1 MICTFF
7 GHREVPESVKDLLRE
22 TIIDLIEN
30 KNAKMF
36 YVGHQGKFDRM
47 AAKIL
52 HELKEVYPQ
61 IDYRIVLAY
70 LPKSDENYYGQ
81 TEFPDGIENTPPKFA
96 IDFRNKWMLNKADTV
111 IVYITHGWGGAAKFA
126 GQAKRKKKQ
135 IINLSGMDIE
145 L

>member
-7 GHREVPESVKDLLRE
+7 GHKDTPETVKPLLRE
-22 TIIDLIEN
+22 TIIDLIEKHGAN
-30 KNAKMF
+30 KF
-36 YVGHQGKFDRM
+36 YVGNNGHFDGM
-47 AAKIL
+47 AASVLK
-52 HELKEVYPQ
+52 ELKEIYPN
-61 IDYRIVLAY
+61 IEYHVVLAY
-70 LPKSDENYYGQ
+70 LRNDGCKNEHP
-81 TEFPDGIENTPPKFA
+81 TEFPEGIESSPPKFA

-111 IVYITHGWGGAAKFA
+111 IAYITHGWGSAAKFA